1 MIRNFTPKIFTIIL
15 ISAICGIGNA
25 FAQQVSPVKK
35 DTAIVTLPVT
45 LPQSNNSRLLQGI
58 FDTDP
63 PNLVRTIEYDP
74 VTNRYILYER
84 VGNLLYRPPQ
94 YLTFAEYL
102 AFLERENQR
111 KYFQQ
116 LSDTYAYQS
125 QQPGFI
131 PQIKI
136 RSQTFEQ
143 IFGGSTINIKPQGS
157 AEAIVSG
164 QINQNDNPLFNTIQR
179 NQFNFN
185 LDQKI
190 QLNVTGT
197 IGDKLKI
204 TTNYNTDAQ
213 FQFENQIKLDYTG
226 HQDEII
232 QKIELG
238 TVSMT
243 LPTTL
248 ITGSQALFGLKTKL
262 KFGRLEVTSI
272 FSQQRSQP
280 QTITITNGSQQ
291 GSFKLT
297 SAQYDANRHFFL
309 SQFFHDNYNSAL
321 ANIPII
327 SSNVNITKIEVWI
340 TNRVNSTTNSRD
352 ILAFLD
358 LG

>member
-1 MIRNFTPKIFTIIL
+1 M
-15 ISAICGIGNA
+15 
-25 FAQQVSPVKK
+25 
-35 DTAIVTLPVT
+35 PVT
-45 LPQSNNSRLLQGI
+45 LPQSNNFRLLQGI
-58 FDTDP
+58 FDIDP

-94 YLTFAEYL
+94 YLTFDEYL
-102 AFLERENQR
+102 AFIERENQR

-248 ITGSQALFGLKTKL
+248 ITGSQALFRVKNQVKIWPAGKL
-262 KFGRLEVTSI
+262 PASF
-272 FSQQRSQP
+272 RSSVRSLRP
-280 QTITITNGSQQ
+280 S
-291 GSFKLT
+291 
-297 SAQYDANRHFFL
+297 
-309 SQFFHDNYNSAL
+309 
-321 ANIPII
+321 P
-327 SSNVNITKIEVWI
+327 
-340 TNRVNSTTNSRD
+340 
-352 ILAFLD
+352 
-358 LG
+358 

>member
-1 MIRNFTPKIFTIIL
+1 ML
-15 ISAICGIGNA
+15 SAFCGLGSV
-25 FAQQVSPVKK
+25 FAQQQPSGVKK
-35 DTAIVTLPVT
+35 DSLKVTIPVT
-45 LPQSNNSRLLQGI
+45 IPESNNFRLREGI
-58 FDTDP
+58 FDTGP

-74 VTNRYILYER
+74 ITNMYVLYER

-94 YLTFAEYL
+94 YLTFSDYL
-102 AFLERENQR
+102 ALILRENER
-111 KYFQQ
+111 NNFKQ
-116 LSDTYAYQS
+116 LSDDYAYQS

-131 PQIKI
+131 PRIKI
-136 RSQTFEQ
+136 RSQAFEQ
-143 IFGGSTINIKPQGS
+143 IFGGPNIDIRPQGS

-164 QINQNDNPLFNTIQR
+164 QLNQNQNPLFNTVQR

-185 LDQKI
+185 FNEKI

-213 FQFENQIKLDYTG
+213 FQFENQIKVDYTG
-226 HQDEII
+226 HPDEII

-248 ITGSQALFGLKTKL
+248 ITGSQALFGVKTKL
-262 KFGRLEVTSI
+262 KFGNLGITTI
-272 FSQQRSQP
+272 FAQQRSQS
-280 QTITITNGSQQ
+280 QTITIANGSQQ

-297 SAQYDANRHFFL
+297 ATNYDANKHFFL
-309 SQFFHDNYNSAL
+309 SQFFRDNYNKAL

-327 SSNVNITKIEVWI
+327 SSSVNITKIEVW
-340 TNRVNSTTNSRD
+340 
-352 ILAFLD
+352 
-358 LG
+358 